1 MATIFF
7 TEPELVVGHGRR
19 VLFVNPDDMQ
29 IFKEIEL
36 PPDLGLKMPA
46 QAQAEASSS
55 AVEQGSGSCP
65 PDGKEQQ
72 LAAAAAGGVKQT
84 EATAS
89 GSSSAATIK
98 VEVPTAVQN
107 VAYSP
112 DGQLLAVT
120 TSGGQKALLLYRS
133 RPENARLLSARPL
146 ARAASALRF
155 CSDSSSVLVTD
166 KTGDCYQ
173 YDCVEVEATPR
184 LLLGHLSV
192 VYDILWSEDQQH
204 IITCDRDDKIRVTNY
219 PATFDIHS
227 YCLGHREFVSGLAL
241 LTDQH
246 IASASGDKTLRVWNY
261 IQGKELLLHELPA
274 PAVRLLVRQ
283 LEPEKVFQAAVLFY
297 DHVDALGLYRLE
309 RSSDESWSVTA
320 TQLVRAEAGSWSISN
335 FTLTGDRIYIT
346 GAENERLSLRV
357 YDMETGQ
364 RTTSG
369 VPEGWLEMVLEG
381 LGATDEHAPPFI
393 PEDLSV
399 WFKKRF
405 DNVSDYLERKKRRI
419 EEQQQQKCG

>member
-1 MATIFF
+1 M
-7 TEPELVVGHGRR
+7 
-19 VLFVNPDDMQ
+19 
-29 IFKEIEL
+29 
-36 PPDLGLKMPA
+36 
-46 QAQAEASSS
+46 
-55 AVEQGSGSCP
+55 
-65 PDGKEQQ
+65 
-72 LAAAAAGGVKQT
+72 
-84 EATAS
+84 
-89 GSSSAATIK
+89 
-98 VEVPTAVQN
+98 
-107 VAYSP
+107 
-112 DGQLLAVT
+112 
-120 TSGGQKALLLYRS
+120 LYRS
-133 RPENARLLSARPL
+133 RPENARLLSTRPL
-146 ARAASALRF
+146 SRASSALRF

-173 YDCVEVEATPR
+173 YDCVEVEAPPR

-241 LTDQH
+241 LTEQH
-246 IASASGDKTLRVWNY
+246 IASTSGDKTLRVWNY
-261 IQGKELLLHELPA
+261 IQGKELLQHELPA

-297 DHVDALGLYRLE
+297 EHVDALGLYRLE
-309 RSSDESWSVTA
+309 RSSDDTWSVTA
-320 TQLVRAEAGSWSISN
+320 TQLVCAEAGSWSISN
-335 FTLTGDRIYIT
+335 FTLTSDRIYIT
-346 GAENERLSLRV
+346 GAENKRLSLRV
-357 YDMETGQ
+357 YDIATGQ
-364 RTTSG
+364 PASSG
-369 VPEGWLEMVLEG
+369 VPEGWLKMVLDG
-381 LGATDEHAPPFI
+381 LGANEEGAPPFI

>member
-19 VLFVNPDDMQ
+19 VLFVNPNDLQ

-36 PPDLGLKMPA
+36 PPDLGLKAP
-46 QAQAEASSS
+46 SS
-55 AVEQGSGSCP
+55 AEQESCP
-65 PDGKEQQ
+65 SSGQGPGKEQQ
-72 LAAAAAGGVKQT
+72 LAAAGAKQP

-89 GSSSAATIK
+89 GSGAAK
-98 VEVPTAVQN
+98 VEVPTVVQN

-112 DGQLLAVT
+112 DRQLLAVT
-120 TSGGQKALLLYRS
+120 TNGTQKALLLYRA

-227 YCLGHREFVSGLAL
+227 YCLGHKEFVSGLAL

-261 IQGKELLLHELPA
+261 IQGKEVLRHELPA

-283 LEPEKVFQAAVLFY
+283 LEPERIYQAAVLFY

-309 RSSDESWSVTA
+309 RSSDETWSVTGA
-320 TQLVRAEAGSWSISN
+320 QMVRAEAGSWNISN
-335 FTLTGDRIYIT
+335 FTLTADRIYVT
-346 GAENERLSLRV
+346 GAENDRLSLRV
-357 YDMETGQ
+357 YDIATGQ
-364 RTTSG
+364 RATNG

-381 LGATDEHAPPFI
+381 LGASGEEGLPFV

>member
-1 MATIFF
+1 MCVRETAAIFF
-7 TEPELVVGHGRR
+7 AEPELVVGLGRR
-19 VLFVNPDDMQ
+19 VLFVNPDDLQ

-36 PPDLGLKMPA
+36 PPDLA
-46 QAQAEASSS
+46 AS
-55 AVEQGSGSCP
+55 
-65 PDGKEQQ
+65 
-72 LAAAAAGGVKQT
+72 AAGKQS
-84 EATAS
+84 EEKAS
-89 GSSSAATIK
+89 GSGAGTGNGN
-98 VEVPTAVQN
+98 VAVQN

-120 TSGGQKALLLYRS
+120 TSGGQKALLLYRT

-173 YDCVEVEATPR
+173 YDCVEVEAVPR

-241 LTDQH
+241 LTDRH

-261 IQGKELLLHELPA
+261 IQGKELLQHELPA

-283 LEPEKVFQAAVLFY
+283 LEPEKVYQAAVLFY

-309 RSSDESWSVTA
+309 RSSADDTWSVTA
-320 TQLVRAEAGSWSISN
+320 TQLVRAEAGSWNISN
-335 FTLTGDRIYIT
+335 FTLTADRIYVT

-357 YDMETGQ
+357 YDIATGQ

-369 VPEGWLEMVLEG
+369 VPEGWLKMVLDG
-381 LGATDEHAPPFI
+381 LGATEEGGPPFI

>member
-1 MATIFF
+1 MCVREAATILFA
-7 TEPELVVGHGRR
+7 EPELVLGHGRR
-19 VLFVNPDDMQ
+19 VLFVNPDDLQ

-36 PPDLGLKMPA
+36 PPDLGLKSDSA
-46 QAQAEASSS
+46 RESS
-55 AVEQGSGSCP
+55 AAAAAGPSSG
-65 PDGKEQQ
+65 GKEQQ
-72 LAAAAAGGVKQT
+72 LAKEAGG
-84 EATAS
+84 S
-89 GSSSAATIK
+89 GSGSIPGNS
-98 VEVPTAVQN
+98 TALVQN

-120 TSGGQKALLLYRS
+120 TSGGQKALLLYKM

-173 YDCVEVEATPR
+173 YDCVEAEATPR

-241 LTDQH
+241 LSDRH
-246 IASASGDKTLRVWNY
+246 IVSSSGDKTLRVWNF
-261 IQGKELLLHELPA
+261 ILGKELLQHELPA
-274 PAVRLLVRQ
+274 PAVRLQVRQ
-283 LEPEKVFQAAVLFY
+283 LEPEKVYQAAVLFY

-309 RSSDESWSVTA
+309 RSSSEDEDKWSVTA
-320 TQLVRAEAGSWSISN
+320 SQLVRAEAGSWSISN
-335 FTLTGDRIYIT
+335 FTLTADRIYVT
-346 GAENERLSLRV
+346 GAEDQRLSLRV
-357 YDMETGQ
+357 YDIATGQ
-364 RTTSG
+364 PVTSG
-369 VPEGWLEMVLEG
+369 VPEGWLQMVLEG
-381 LGATDEHAPPFI
+381 LGANEAPFV

>member
-1 MATIFF
+1 MCVREAATIFF
-7 TEPELVVGHGRR
+7 AEPELVLGHGRR
-19 VLFVNPDDMQ
+19 VLFVNPDDLQ

-36 PPDLGLKMPA
+36 PPDLGLKS
-46 QAQAEASSS
+46 QSTRE
-55 AVEQGSGSCP
+55 SCP
-65 PDGKEQQ
+65 AAGPSAAGGKEQQ
-72 LAAAAAGGVKQT
+72 LAAGGAKEAA
-84 EATAS
+84 AS
-89 GSSSAATIK
+89 GSGTGTGALAL
-98 VEVPTAVQN
+98 VQN

-120 TSGGQKALLLYRS
+120 TSGGQKALLLYRT

-155 CSDSSSVLVTD
+155 CSDSSSLLVTD

-173 YDCVEVEATPR
+173 YDCVEVEAAPR

-246 IASASGDKTLRVWNY
+246 IASASGDKTLRVWNF
-261 IQGKELLLHELPA
+261 IQGKELLQHELPA

-283 LEPEKVFQAAVLFY
+283 LEPEKVYQAAVLFY

-309 RSSDESWSVTA
+309 RSSADDDKWSVTA
-320 TQLVRAEAGSWSISN
+320 TQLVRAEAGSWNISN
-335 FTLTGDRIYIT
+335 FTLTADRIYVT
-346 GAENERLSLRV
+346 GAEDERLSLRV
-357 YDMETGQ
+357 YDIATGQ
-364 RTTSG
+364 RATSG
-369 VPEGWLEMVLEG
+369 VPEGWLKMVLDG
-381 LGATDEHAPPFI
+381 LGANEEGGPPFV